1 MLQTIFTEWLY
12 LTSNIITIYSL
23 CGGGGLFINA
33 HLFVSAVLTFFAHNF
48 LLYYLF
54 GAFFVRLALKAARV
68 VLLCF
73 MFIAISTA

>member
-23 CGGGGLFINA
+23 WGGLFINA

-68 VLLCF
+68 VLLRF